1 VRTLISIST
10 YFAFYSLPVDLVT
23 LENLDSSF
31 EAHGLHRNNNNSLI
45 GIREMVDTLAT
56 VYEKIEVGQENISTA
71 ICIDLTLN
79 WLLNVYDR

>member
-1 VRTLISIST
+1 M
-10 YFAFYSLPVDLVT
+10 DLVT

-31 EAHGLHRNNNNSLI
+31 EAHGLHQQSNNNLI
-45 GIREMVDTLAT
+45 GIGDMVETLTT
-56 VYEKIEVGQENISTA
+56 VYDKIEVGQENISSA